1 MNPVVREF
9 FRGLKERNE
18 LDAILP
24 ELLTAMGFEVI
35 SRPMIGTVQY
45 GADVAAIGTDG
56 DDVRKLFLFAIK
68 RGDLGREGWDNGVQA
83 LRPSLNQIRDAYL
96 LGVAPEHKNLPVVV
110 VATIGGVLLETAK
123 LSVNG
128 YLRTEGRPGLE
139 FRLWTGDTLTAK
151 IVDGALREEVFS
163 PELRGHLR
171 RAAAS
176 VDEPESALDQFMQLV
191 EKIVVDTSQS
201 APSRIRILYLA
212 LWILTVWGREADN
225 LDAPYRASELL
236 VLRAWEL
243 LWSEVEQEKGRKRE
257 ASYTLHEVIQLH
269 LRIWDE
275 LYGAKIL
282 PHAANLHALSFA
294 VWSHESVDINL
305 ALFETLGRVALGG
318 LWHAWLRVPS
328 DAPLG
333 LLEANNDKVTDIAV
347 SLHALIENNPALL
360 TPVCDDQAIDI
371 CLALLLLTIVPDTR
385 AAAAHWVSQIAI
397 ASVFSFSRGAG
408 YPIISRDY
416 ADLIRHPGTGDDE
429 YFEEMTAG
437 STLYPLLAAFA
448 RALGEHEVVT
458 KLGELQTNRLTHSNF
473 QTWVPNQRSEE
484 CLWRGRNNGSSLGN
498 LSIGDDAETLLAS
511 LRREVEQDN
520 IYAAL
525 SALRLDHWPILLLAC
540 RANRFPPPPHIWLP
554 LIDALE
560 NLAPEHAGR
569 WLWSR
574 QRIGSVRIARA
585 AALIATSRE
594 ALTHGLAPVDL
605 SGVASLAA
613 NAASTRQGTA

>member
-1 MNPVVREF
+1 MNPIVREF

-24 ELLTAMGFEVI
+24 ELLTTMGFEVI

-45 GADVAAIGTDG
+45 GADVAAIGTDD

-128 YLRTEGRPGLE
+128 YLQTEGRPGLE
-139 FRLWTGDTLTAK
+139 FRLWTGDTLTGK

-171 RAAAS
+171 RAAAL

-191 EKIVVDTSQS
+191 EKVIVDTSQS

-243 LWSEVEQEKGRKRE
+243 LWPEVEQEKGRKRE

-282 PHAANLHALSFA
+282 PRAANLHALSFA

-318 LWHAWLRVPS
+318 LWHAWLRMPP
-328 DAPLG
+328 DTPLG
-333 LLEANNDKVTDIAV
+333 LLEANEDKVTDIAV
-347 SLHALIENNPALL
+347 ALLALIENNPALL
-360 TPVCDDQAIDI
+360 TPICDDQAIDV

-385 AAAAHWVSQIAI
+385 AAAAHWVSQISI

-429 YFEEMTAG
+429 YVKEMTAG
-437 STLYPLLAAFA
+437 SILYPLLAAFA
-448 RALGEHEVVT
+448 RALGEDEVVT
-458 KLGELQTNRLTHSNF
+458 KLGGLQTVQLAHSNF
-473 QTWVPNQRSEE
+473 QTWVPNPRSEGG
-484 CLWRGRNNGSSLGN
+484 LWRGKNNGSSLGN
-498 LSIGDDAETLLAS
+498 LSIGADAEALVAA
-511 LRREVEQDN
+511 LRREVEQDGA
-520 IYAAL
+520 YAGL
-525 SALRLDHWPILLLAC
+525 SAIRLDHWPILLLAC
-540 RANRFPPPPHIWLP
+540 RAHRFPPPPHIWLP

-560 NLAPEHAGR
+560 NPALDHVGR
-569 WLWSR
+569 WVRSHR
-574 QRIGSVRIARA
+574 RIGSRRIARA
-585 AALIATSRE
+585 AALISTARE
-594 ALTHGLAPVDL
+594 ALTHRLPPVDL
-605 SGVASLAA
+605 SSLTPPAVTAA
-613 NAASTRQGTA
+613 KAPHGAD